1 MRTNCTQEIRALL
14 RAHSDGLTL
23 EQIVWAVKRDK
34 ANVKKTI
41 RAMPDAYIDRWETAP
56 RKQFAAVWCVV
67 VPPDDCPRPE
77 NINDMAISAVS
88 KSKRQGHQAAQV
100 QPR

>member
-14 RAHSDGLTL
+14 RAHSDGMTL

-34 ANVKKTI
+34 ANIKKII

-56 RKQFAAVWCVV
+56 RKQYAAVWCVV
-67 VPPDDCPRPE
+67 VPPEDCPKPE
-77 NINDMAISAVS
+77 NINGMAIPTIS
-88 KSKRQGHQAAQV
+88 KPKRQGRQAAQV
-100 QPR
+100 QP

>member
-34 ANVKKTI
+34 ANVKKII

-67 VPPDDCPRPE
+67 VPPEDCPRPE

-88 KSKRQGHQAAQV
+88 KSKRHGHQAAQV

>member
-14 RAHSDGLTL
+14 RAHSDGMTL

-34 ANVKKTI
+34 ANVKKII

-77 NINDMAISAVS
+77 NINDMAIPAFS

-100 QPR
+100 QP

>member
-1 MRTNCTQEIRALL
+1 MNCTQEIRALL

-34 ANVKKTI
+34 ANVKKNV
-41 RAMPDAYIDRWETAP
+41 RAMPDAYIDRWEAVP
-56 RKQFAAVWCVV
+56 RRQYAAVWCVV

-77 NINDMAISAVS
+77 NVDDMAVSTIS
-88 KSKRQGHQAAQV
+88 KSKRQGYKSAQV
-100 QPR
+100 QS